1 MKIFDWNPD
10 KNKLL
15 IEERGISFEDVIYH
29 LQNNC
34 LLDDLKHSNQERYPN
49 QCIFIINIENYAYLV
64 PYIETDE
71 EIFLKTVIP
80 SRKATKLYIG
90 EKP

>member
-1 MKIFDWNPD
+1 MTYGTQYYTSNMKIFDWNPD
-10 KNKLL
+10 
-15 IEERGISFEDVIYH
+15 
-29 LQNNC
+29 
-34 LLDDLKHSNQERYPN
+34 
-49 QCIFIINIENYAYLV
+49 NYAYLV

-71 EIFLKTVIP
+71 EIFLKTFIS